1 MICGCERHKEINA
14 DQFLGSEAVPLMI
27 RFFRCGRRQAPEDRA
42 A

>member
-27 RFFRCGRRQAPEDRA
+27 RLFRCGGR
-42 A
+42 